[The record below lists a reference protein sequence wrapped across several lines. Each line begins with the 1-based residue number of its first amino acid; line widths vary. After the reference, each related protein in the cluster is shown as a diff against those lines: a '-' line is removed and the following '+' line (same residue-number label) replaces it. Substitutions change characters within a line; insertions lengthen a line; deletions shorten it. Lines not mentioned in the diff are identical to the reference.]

1 MNDTIISNET
11 TLHEYYG
18 VLTEVNYYALLK
30 LFPYVTEKQMIA
42 YCTNVC
48 YGSNFNTLV
57 IPSYISEVINTCNN
71 TFANQD
77 QELLIDYFETFLKN
91 PKGNWHLI
99 RNRSIFQRFFISTF
113 LPSFD
118 VVKNRMYPN
127 SIESDY
133 MYYLIKLVALLPYH
147 QKRLGRILNH
157 YEQEFKF
164 NRNNRIKKIKK
175 EFDREYLTFE
185 NLKYI
190 FNTSFLFEKHLL
202 RYFILSYI
210 VYQVRKHKQL
220 LPEIEELLA
229 YLASYGLEPARSHI
243 AEILDTK
250 YTPMKRSIIPY
261 AIF

>member
-1 MNDTIISNET
+1 MNNIIISNEKE
-11 TLHEYYG
+11 LHEYYG
-18 VLTEVNYYALLK
+18 TLTEVNYYALIK
-30 LFPYVTEKQMIA
+30 LFPYVTERQMIA
-42 YCTNVC
+42 YCTSVC

-77 QELLIDYFETFLKN
+77 PELLIDYFETFLKD

-118 VVKNRMYPN
+118 IVKNRMNPK

-133 MYYLIKLVALLPYH
+133 MYYLMKLVALLPYH

-157 YEQEFKF
+157 YEQKLKF
-164 NRNNRIKKIKK
+164 NRNNRIRKIKR
-175 EFDREYLTFE
+175 EFDRDYLTFE
-185 NLKYI
+185 NLRYI

-210 VYQVRKHKQL
+210 IYQVRKHKQL
-220 LPEIEELLA
+220 LPEIETLIP

-243 AEILDTK
+243 AEILNID
-250 YTPMKRSIIPY
+250 YEPLKRSIIPY
-261 AIF
+261 VIS